1 VRKIHWQITLAAGL
15 PVLFGLAVS
24 WRESRELQG
33 VRTELTS
40 VTRANEFLK
49 KTLGEMTIAITA
61 KDKEIDRLRSSAC
74 QNQENTGPATPT
86 ISRRLR
92 ISLPSGASA
101 VRPARS
107 PAM

>member
-24 WRESRELQG
+24 WRASRELQG
-33 VRTELTS
+33 VRTELAS

-49 KTLGEMTIAITA
+49 RTLGEMTIAITA

-74 QNQENTGPATPT
+74 QNQEKTGPA

-92 ISLPSGASA
+92 ISLSSGASA